1 MNLDEKTLISKIK
14 AGDREAFSALVENY
28 QSKIINMSYGMLSD
42 QEDAYDAAQEVFIK
56 VFRSIDSFEEKS
68 SFSTWIYRITVNV
81 CNDMLRKRQRK
92 ISALS
97 LYSSTDDDEEKV
109 LEIKDD
115 APTPQD
121 AAEINETQL
130 EVWRA
135 ISELSD
141 EYKTVITLFDLEGLS
156 YDEISSIIKVPVGT
170 VKSRL
175 SRARAALKKNLLKKR
190 ELFLK

>member
-1 MNLDEKTLISKIK
+1 MNLDEKTLISKSK
-14 AGDREAFSALVENY
+14 AGDRQAFSALVEKY

-97 LYSSTDDDEEKV
+97 LSSTADGDEEKV

-121 AAEINETQL
+121 TAETNETQL
-130 EVWRA
+130 EVRRA

-156 YDEISSIIKVPVGT
+156 YDEISSIINVPVGT

-175 SRARAALKKNLLKKR
+175 SRARSALKKNLLKKR

>member
-1 MNLDEKTLISKIK
+1 
-14 AGDREAFSALVENY
+14 
-28 QSKIINMSYGMLSD
+28 MSYGMLSD

-97 LYSSTDDDEEKV
+97 LSSTADGDEEKV

-121 AAEINETQL
+121 TAETNETQL
-130 EVWRA
+130 EVRRA

-156 YDEISSIIKVPVGT
+156 YDEISSIINVPVGT

-175 SRARAALKKNLLKKR
+175 SRARSALKKNLLKKR